1 MDPNH
6 PNDRALHR
14 KLERL
19 TELIRDA
26 DLRLARMPVLRGS
39 IEVHADRSK
48 LEATIG
54 GLTQHLSDLQG
65 RHIQVLEI
73 LVLRKQR
80 PAFGALE
87 RSDEHL

>member
-54 GLTQHLSDLQG
+54 GLTQHLS
-65 RHIQVLEI
+65 
-73 LVLRKQR
+73 
-80 PAFGALE
+80 E
-87 RSDEHL
+87 RSPGPAHSGARDCRAAQAAARLRSTGAFR